1 MAIRM
6 LEESAAS
13 LNFGRMYAML
23 KISKKEMYVLLL
35 SSPSLKI
42 SFNFLDEGILN
53 FIKFVAF
60 N

>member
-42 SFNFLDEGILN
+42 FFNFLDEGILN
-53 FIKFVAF
+53 FIKFVVF